1 MSEKQPL
8 KKGDEAKQNAKD
20 PKNANAKEG
29 EEGEEPEEE
38 EETFGD
44 KCSKGIIF
52 VVKVYWNFFLV

>member
-8 KKGDEAKQNAKD
+8 KKGDEAKQAAKGG
-20 PKNANAKEG
+20 KEG
-29 EEGEEPEEE
+29 EEGEEVKEEE

-52 VVKVYWNFFLV
+52 VVKVYSNISLA